1 MWIICLLDESE
12 VDVAATRAEDSSNS
26 ENETAL
32 VKKKD
37 FLDTGFPGDHKN
49 CKSSLKAYII
59 DRNLS
64 ESIAS
69 DHTKAMY
76 LEITV

>member
-12 VDVAATRAEDSSNS
+12 IDVAATRAEDSR
-26 ENETAL
+26 TAL
-32 VKKKD
+32 VKKND

-59 DRNLS
+59 DRKF
-64 ESIAS
+64 E
-69 DHTKAMY
+69 
-76 LEITV
+76 